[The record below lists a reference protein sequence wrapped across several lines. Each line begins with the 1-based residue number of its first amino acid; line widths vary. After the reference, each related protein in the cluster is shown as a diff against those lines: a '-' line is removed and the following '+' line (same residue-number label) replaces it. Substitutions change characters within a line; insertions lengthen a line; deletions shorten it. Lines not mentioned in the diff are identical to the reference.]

1 MLLVQPIHLWEFPM
15 EVAVNTDQLLCL
27 SAVSSVIAFC
37 ACMSA
42 SKGMTDQGKRRL
54 MVTSYFEKAA
64 GGDFAS

>member
-1 MLLVQPIHLWEFPM
+1 M